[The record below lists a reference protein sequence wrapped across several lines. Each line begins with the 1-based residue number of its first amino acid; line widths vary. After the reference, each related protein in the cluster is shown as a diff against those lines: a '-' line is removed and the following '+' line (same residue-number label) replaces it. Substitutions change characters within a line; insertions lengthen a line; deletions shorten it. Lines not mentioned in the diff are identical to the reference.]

1 MCARARV
8 QNVCMCVS
16 VIPLALFLAN
26 RCPPPSQK
34 EEDDDDS
41 DSDESEPILA
51 KEKKSVQ
58 RSAAP
63 GSGAATS
70 ITSKVVKAPAPQI
83 VERIVEKEVLV
94 DKVIE
99 VRAQEEGR
107 VLILRAW
114 EGRMRHDVYVRRMCA
129 CPCILFMHGTQV
141 YIHVYANVQM
151 CMRKN
156 ACQCICLYMCVPAT
170 HTCTSLN
177 LYTYMDTKICI
188 HMSTQKCRSLYL
200 QKYVPLYLRRHV
212 YTCEACVHALKSA
225 CLCVCLYSYAF
236 VSAYAC
242 VYV

>member
-1 MCARARV
+1 VCARARV
-8 QNVCMCVS
+8 QNVFMCVS

-114 EGRMRHDVYVRRMCA
+114 EGRMRHDVYVRRMCV
-129 CPCILFMHGTQV
+129 CPCILFMAWYASIHTRIRKRTYV
-141 YIHVYANVQM
+141 YAQKCMSVYLFIHVCTCDA
-151 CMRKN
+151 
-156 ACQCICLYMCVPAT
+156 
-170 HTCTSLN
+170 CTSLN